1 MVSNQS
7 AYQAFLDDQKKKQQ
21 EAAKG
26 QVRFREASTAS
37 RIQYTN
43 PTYTGNSKNANYK
56 WETEALKDVKMP
68 KHSSRT
74 YNSKFDYLTKQM
86 GLSSAQ
92 ADDFR
97 KYMDFGEDQSKTK
110 YEKYI
115 YDNKTDKKGNLIT
128 YDKSGNEDPAGRY
141 LKTARSSSPEGSS

>member
-56 WETEALKDVKMP
+56 WETRSP
-68 KHSSRT
+68 KRRENAETFKS
-74 YNSKFDYLTKQM
+74 YLQFKV
-86 GLSSAQ
+86 
-92 ADDFR
+92 
-97 KYMDFGEDQSKTK
+97 
-110 YEKYI
+110 
-115 YDNKTDKKGNLIT
+115 
-128 YDKSGNEDPAGRY
+128 
-141 LKTARSSSPEGSS
+141 